1 MKLKLFLSAVFL
13 ILSCS
18 PAFSFNDAGLRYIN
32 TRGVIRCGIST
43 DNKTLAYKEEES
55 PLRGIAV
62 EICRLISTAVF
73 GRSDRIKIVALP
85 ESMISK
91 AFSEDKIDV
100 MIGGMSYSASNE
112 VTQRAAPIDV
122 IFYERL
128 MFMSRD
134 AQNAT
139 SMRDFAE
146 TNICLAQDPDTVK
159 KLRAFDQRNNLNFKI
174 LPLDSFFK
182 AKGAFFLKRC
192 NLLVGEYL
200 SLKSVLK
207 DNTTV
212 ISKLEILPEVIAV
225 RPVYLFA
232 DRENTS
238 LRTIL
243 KWVMNAPKL
252 AEEIGLNKENYELN
266 LSSKDPV
273 VSCLL
278 GTDKKLWKEF
288 GLEQDWVQIML
299 REQGNYGEIFEKA
312 LGEKSP
318 FKLKREQNN
327 LQKNGGLIT
336 SYPFL

>member
-1 MKLKLFLSAVFL
+1 
-13 ILSCS
+13 
-18 PAFSFNDAGLRYIN
+18 
-32 TRGVIRCGIST
+32 
-43 DNKTLAYKEEES
+43 
-55 PLRGIAV
+55 
-62 EICRLISTAVF
+62 
-73 GRSDRIKIVALP
+73 
-85 ESMISK
+85 MISK

-112 VTQRAAPIDV
+112 VSQRATPIDV
-122 IFYERL
+122 VFYDRL

-139 SMRDFAE
+139 SMKDFTE
-146 TNICLAQDPDTVK
+146 TNICLAKDTDTVK
-159 KLRAFDQRNNLNFKI
+159 KLRAFDQRNNLGFRI

-192 NLLVGEYL
+192 DLLVGDYL

-207 DNTTV
+207 DSTTV
-212 ISKLEILPEVIAV
+212 ISKLEILPETIAI

-288 GLEQDWVQIML
+288 GLEQNWVQIML
-299 REQGNYGEIFEKA
+299 KEQGNYGEIFEKT

-327 LQKNGGLIT
+327 LQKNGGFIT